1 MPNKANLEALE
12 KMLLSRAKQSNCQSY
27 VAFLA
32 NQALI
37 QSYIA
42 KGYKAITIW
51 QVLSEQGLISFKYS
65 TFSSYLRKHRAV
77 ENKPPIQA
85 ASDQGA
91 IEPNP
96 PIETDSPKSI
106 AQENQPQTAIK
117 LKLPE
122 GMSHNPMIN
131 PKDLI

>member
-12 KMLLSRAKQSNCQSY
+12 NMLLSRAKQSNCQSY
-27 VAFLA
+27 VEFLA

-37 QSYIA
+37 QSYLN

-65 TFSSYLRKHRAV
+65 TFSNYLRKQRAV
-77 ENKPPIQA
+77 DNKQSIKTDPGQA
-85 ASDQGA
+85 A
-91 IEPNP
+91 IEPSP
-96 PIETDSPKSI
+96 PSETKSLKPI
-106 AQENQPQTAIK
+106 TQENQPQPAIK
-117 LKLPE
+117 LNLPE

>member
-27 VAFLA
+27 VEFLA

-37 QSYIA
+37 ESYLS

-51 QVLSEQGLISFKYS
+51 QVLSEQGIISFKYS

-85 ASDQGA
+85 DPGQAG
-91 IEPNP
+91 IEPSL
-96 PIETDSPKSI
+96 PIETDSPKPI
-106 AQENQPQTAIK
+106 TQEIQPQTAIK

>member
-1 MPNKANLEALE
+1 MSKKANLEALE

-27 VAFLA
+27 VEFLA

-37 QSYIA
+37 QLYLS
-42 KGYKAITIW
+42 KGYKAVTVW

-65 TFSSYLRKHRAV
+65 TFSNYLRKQRAI

-85 ASDQGA
+85 ESDQA
-91 IEPNP
+91 TEPNQP
-96 PIETDSPKSI
+96 SESSSPKPI
-106 AQENQPQTAIK
+106 TQKIQPQPAIK

>member
-1 MPNKANLEALE
+1 MPNKTYLEALE
-12 KMLLSRAKQSNCQSY
+12 KLLLSRAKQSNCQSY
-27 VAFLA
+27 VEFLA

-37 QSYIA
+37 KSYLA

-65 TFSSYLRKHRAV
+65 TFSNYLRKQRAV

-85 ASDQGA
+85 ESDQAA
-91 IEPNP
+91 IESSP
-96 PIETDSPKSI
+96 PSETKSLKPI
-106 AQENQPQTAIK
+106 AQEGQPQPAIK
-117 LKLPE
+117 LKLPK
-122 GMSHNPMIN
+122 GMSHNPMID

>member
-1 MPNKANLEALE
+1 MPKKANLEALE
-12 KMLLSRAKQSNCQSY
+12 KLLLSRAKQSNCQSY
-27 VAFLA
+27 VEFLA

-37 QSYIA
+37 ESYLT

-77 ENKPPIQA
+77 EIKPPIQA
-85 ASDQGA
+85 DPDQAG
-91 IEPNP
+91 IEPSP
-96 PIETDSPKSI
+96 PIETDTSKPI
-106 AQENQPQTAIK
+106 TQGNQSQTAIK

>member
-27 VAFLA
+27 VEFLA

-65 TFSSYLRKHRAV
+65 TFSNYLRKQRAAV
-77 ENKPPIQA
+77 NKQSIKAESNQA
-85 ASDQGA
+85 A
-91 IEPNP
+91 IEANP
-96 PIETDSPKSI
+96 PSETNSPTPI
-106 AQENQPQTAIK
+106 IQENQPQSAIK